1 MNALSDQQLLHADAD
16 RHADAAFAELVRRHV
31 DIVYSAARRMIGEE
45 QSARDTTQAVFLA
58 LAQNAA
64 SLAQHPV
71 LSGWLHC
78 TARNLAAKS
87 VRAEVRRRA
96 CEQEAATMNQLLSA
110 ESEVPWEFIAP
121 HLDAALGELSD
132 SERDA
137 VMLRYFE
144 NKSAPEMAGI
154 LGISSEAAQKR
165 VGRGVERLRDY
176 FANHGLTIGGSGL
189 IVLISTNAVQAAP
202 VGLATAISAAVAV
215 AGTTLATAATA
226 TAAKAI
232 AMTTLQKTLVTATI
246 IALAGGGIY
255 KARQATQ
262 LRERIQSLQQQQAPL
277 NEQIQ
282 ALRGQRDEATQQL
295 AALQASQP
303 RDLLRL
309 RNEVGLL
316 RQQTNALAQQL
327 SEIRHGIEANARQ
340 SNAAVKPIPCDSCI
354 FSGYATPEAA
364 LQTYV
369 WALNTHN
376 VQAYLD
382 CFTPAAREEAAKEF
396 EGKSEPEIMGM
407 LIGKL
412 HGAAALRL
420 DRKETQEDGAVS
432 FPLRSFED
440 NNGLTI
446 SKTTAM
452 IRFRNVAGECRLVAE

>member
-1 MNALSDQQLLHADAD
+1 MTDQQLLHAYANG
-16 RHADAAFAELVRRHV
+16 HSDAAFAELVRRYV

-45 QSARDTTQAVFLA
+45 QSARDTTQAVFVV

-71 LSGWLHC
+71 LSGWLHS
-78 TARNLAAKS
+78 TTRNLAAKS
-87 VRAEVRRRA
+87 VRTEARRRA
-96 CEQEAATMNQLLSA
+96 REQEAAAMNQMLSA
-110 ESEVPWEFIAP
+110 ETEPPWELIAP

-165 VGRGVERLRDY
+165 VSRGVERLRDF
-176 FANHGLTIGGSGL
+176 FANHGIVVGGSGL
-189 IVLISTNAVQAAP
+189 IVLISANAVQAAP
-202 VGLATAISAAVAV
+202 VGLAATISGAAL
-215 AGTTLATAATA
+215 AGTTLATTAAS

-246 IALAGGGIY
+246 IALAAGGIY
-255 KARQATQ
+255 EARQASNARAEAQT
-262 LRERIQSLQQQQAPL
+262 LLQQQAPL

-282 ALRGQRDEATQQL
+282 AMRDQRDDATQQL
-295 AALQASQP
+295 AALRASQP

-316 RQQTNALAQQL
+316 RQETNALAQQL
-327 SEIRHGIEANARQ
+327 NEIRRGIEANARQ
-340 SNAAVKPIPCDSCI
+340 SNLAVKPIPCDSCT

-364 LQTYV
+364 LQTLV
-369 WALNTHN
+369 WALSKHN
-376 VQAYLD
+376 LQAYLD
-382 CFTPAAREEAAKEF
+382 CFTPAAREAAAKEF
-396 EGKSEPEIMGM
+396 EGKSETEVMGI
-407 LIGKL
+407 LLDKL

-420 DRKETQEDGAVS
+420 DRKETQEDGAVA
-432 FPLRSFED
+432 FPLHSFED
-440 NNGLTI
+440 DNGLTI
-446 SKTTAM
+446 TKRTA
-452 IRFRNVAGECRLVAE
+452 IISFRNVGGEWRLTEGK